1 MGMNSEPENSSKLQM
16 MNTSININR
25 NTNKARLHFLVD
37 FQRGDSLASFQVQL
51 KGALTNTLYVCF
63 RSQDTR

>member
-37 FQRGDSLASFQVQL
+37 FQRGL
-51 KGALTNTLYVCF
+51 
-63 RSQDTR
+63 